1 MSPADTRSRT
11 GPPADEAA
19 RRRIR
24 EALDESQLV
33 EAAAGTGKTTVL
45 VQRLVAILEEGR
57 GTVDG
62 LAAVTFT
69 RKAAG
74 ELKLRLRQALDARL
88 IELRGSGADG
98 ERQRNL
104 EQAISRLE
112 QSSIG
117 TIHSLCADILRERPV
132 EAGVDPGFG
141 ELAEDEA
148 PRLFARSFG
157 SWIEEQLEA
166 MRPGLRRELARLTIG
181 RWSPNQSA
189 LDRLREAAWRLVD
202 WRDFAAGWQRPDFD
216 REAELEE
223 LAGRVERLGELV
235 LHGRKG
241 DLLRRGLSPV
251 AELSSWIVRTR
262 QLGVAHPGP
271 NGAGRADGREAFCD
285 QLEARLVNLLRDL
298 SGYRS
303 PRKGRGGFA
312 EGVARDQVFEL
323 WRRLADRL
331 SEFERTASADLAA
344 LLKDELSGA
353 VDRYEQA
360 KRLLGKLDF
369 HDLLIKAR
377 DLLCCDREVRRHL
390 QARYRHLFIDEFQD
404 TDPLQAEILLLL
416 AADDPDQD
424 DWRQVTPAPGKLFLV
439 GDPKQSIYRFR
450 RADVVLYQDVKEMLA
465 ERGVKVLQLTTS
477 FRSVAP
483 IQRLVNAAFAPLMT
497 GDKTAG
503 SADYIPLGEHRE
515 AIPGQP
521 QVVVLPPPKPY
532 GYRNVTQKNIEA
544 CQPTA
549 TVEFVRWLIEDS
561 GWKVEVPDP
570 ENPGR
575 LVRTPVQARHICL
588 LFRRFLSWN
597 QDTARDYV
605 RGLEALGIPHL
616 LIGARSFHER
626 EEVEALRSALT
637 AVEWPD
643 DRLSVYATLRGSLF
657 AFDDDLLLR
666 FKARYGGLH
675 PLRAPRR
682 ARECGEPPP
691 EFASLVDV
699 LDFLGTLHR
708 RRNYRPIV
716 RTVQEILAK
725 PRAQAAM
732 ALRPAGNQVL
742 GNAQRVCDLARRYEV
757 AGGRSFRGFVE
768 QLDEEAERIGSTQA
782 PVVEEDADG
791 VRVMTVHTAKG
802 LEFPVVVLADM
813 TAKLSRGAERS
824 MRSED
829 GLCAMKLLGLAPQEL
844 LDATE
849 VEDRREEAEGVRVAY
864 VAATRARDLLVVPAV
879 GDEKRQGW
887 IECLNDAVYPGSNS
901 WRTSEPAEGCPEF
914 GDRSVA
920 VRPSDYD
927 RMPEKSV
934 RPGRYTFPAAAEAAE
949 PAGAADDAA
958 DYDVVWWDAALV
970 DQQPPS
976 KYGLLGEDLLVEDGG
991 AAAAASRERFE
1002 RWQRRTEELLERG
1015 SRPTVRPA
1023 AVTDLASEPPGP
1035 ATEVVVEELAR
1046 ARDRPRGVRFGSLVH
1061 TVLRDAPLD
1070 GERIRLTEL
1079 ARLHGS
1085 LLAATGAEI
1094 EAAVAAVA
1102 TALESAPAEAARASR
1117 RVLRET
1123 PFSLPLGEQIVE
1135 GTVDLAYVD
1144 ADGRWVVVDWKTDL
1158 GDLNAPARG
1167 DDSGDA
1173 DCPTRGDAY
1182 RRQVRWYCYALTQL
1196 TGKPASGRLVLL

>member
-1 MSPADTRSRT
+1 MSAAARLRT
-11 GPPADEAA
+11 SPPADEAA

-24 EALDESQLV
+24 EALDRSQLV

-45 VQRLVAILEEGR
+45 VERLVAILEEGR

-88 IELRGSGADG
+88 LELRGIGSST
-98 ERQRNL
+98 ERQERL
-104 EQAISRLE
+104 ENAISRLE
-112 QSSIG
+112 QAAIG
-117 TIHSLCADILRERPV
+117 TIHSLCADILCERPV

-148 PRLFARSFG
+148 PRLFARGFRR
-157 SWIEEQLEA
+157 WIEEQLES
-166 MRPGLRRELARLTIG
+166 MRPGLRRELARLTVG

-202 WRDFAAGWQRPDFD
+202 WRDFETGWQRPEFD
-216 REAELEE
+216 REATLRD
-223 LAGRVERLGELV
+223 LSDRVERLAALV
-235 LHGRKG
+235 LHGRTG
-241 DLLRRGLSPV
+241 DPLRRDLAPV
-251 AELSSWIVRTR
+251 VELSNWIVRTR
-262 QLGVAHPGP
+262 QLGAASPGLDAEVP
-271 NGAGRADGREAFCD
+271 GGGRDAFLD
-285 QLEARLVNLLRDL
+285 QLEARLVELLRDL
-298 SGYRS
+298 SGFRR

-312 EGVARDQVFEL
+312 EGVGRDQVFEL

-331 SEFERTASADLAA
+331 REFERNANADLAA

-353 VDRYEQA
+353 VERYEEA
-360 KRLLGKLDF
+360 KTLLGKLDF

-377 DLLCCDREVRRHL
+377 DLLRRDRGVRRHL
-390 QARYRHLFIDEFQD
+390 QTRYTHLFVDEFQD

-416 AADDPDQD
+416 AADDPEQD
-424 DWRQVTPAPGKLFLV
+424 DWQRATPVPGKLFLV

-450 RADVVLYQDVKEMLA
+450 RADVVLYQEVKDRLA
-465 ERGVKVLQLTTS
+465 ERGVEVLRLATS
-477 FRSVAP
+477 FRSAAP

-544 CQPTA
+544 CQPYA
-549 TVEFVRWLIEDS
+549 TVEFVRWLIEES

-570 ENPGR
+570 AKPGR
-575 LVRTPVQARHICL
+575 LKQIPVEARHVCL

-597 QDTARDYV
+597 RDTARDYV
-605 RGLEALGIPHL
+605 RGLEAFGIPHL

-666 FKARYGGLH
+666 FRMRYDNWHPLYSPRKAREG
-675 PLRAPRR
+675 
-682 ARECGEPPP
+682 GEPPA

-716 RTVQEILAK
+716 NTVQEILAK

-813 TAKLSRGAERS
+813 TAKLSRGAERT
-824 MRSED
+824 MRTD
-829 GLCAMKLLGLAPQEL
+829 NGLCATKLLGLAPQEL

-849 VEDRREEAEGVRVAY
+849 VEDKREEAEGIRVAY

-879 GDEKRQGW
+879 GDEKRSGW
-887 IECLNDAVYPGSNS
+887 IECLNDAVYPGPEN
-901 WRTSEPAEGCPEF
+901 WRRSRPAEGCPEL
-914 GDRSVA
+914 GERSVS

-927 RMPEKSV
+927 RMPEQSV
-934 RPGRYTFPAAAEAAE
+934 RPGCYRFPAAAGIADAAE
-949 PAGAADDAA
+949 GTG
-958 DYDVVWWDAALV
+958 YDVVWWDATLV
-970 DQQPPS
+970 DQPPPS
-976 KYGLLGEDLLVEDGG
+976 KYGLLGEDLLVPGGG
-991 AAAAASRERFE
+991 ALAEASRERFE
-1002 RWQRRTEELLERG
+1002 RWRRHGEDLVARG
-1015 SRPTVRPA
+1015 KEPSARPV
-1023 AVTDLASEPPGP
+1023 AVTELDREPPGEP
-1035 ATEVVVEELAR
+1035 VDVAIEQLAR
-1046 ARDRPRGVRFGSLVH
+1046 SGDRPGGKRFGSLVH
-1061 TVLRDAPLD
+1061 TVLRDAPLS
-1070 GERIRLTEL
+1070 GEATRIGELT
-1079 ARLHGS
+1079 RLHGALIGS
-1085 LLAATGAEI
+1085 TAAEVTAAEAVVTAALA
-1094 EAAVAAVA
+1094 
-1102 TALESAPAEAARASR
+1102 SPPAEAARTSH

-1123 PFSLPLGEQIVE
+1123 PFLLPLDGDVENQIVE
-1135 GTVDLAYVD
+1135 GAIDLAYVD
-1144 ADGRWVVVDWKTDL
+1144 EDGRWIVVDWKTDL
-1158 GDLNAPARG
+1158 GDLEAPVGG
-1167 DDSGDA
+1167 DSAGNGA
-1173 DCPTRGDAY
+1173 TRGDRY
-1182 RRQVRWYCYALTQL
+1182 RRQVRWYCFALQQL
-1196 TGKPASGRLVLL
+1196 TGAPASGRLVLL

>member
-1 MSPADTRSRT
+1 MS
-11 GPPADEAA
+11 PADEAA

-88 IELRGSGADG
+88 IELRGGG
-98 ERQRNL
+98 TGVERQRNL

-148 PRLFARSFG
+148 PRLFARTFR

-216 REAELEE
+216 REAELDD
-223 LAGRVERLGELV
+223 LADRVERLGELV
-235 LHGRKG
+235 RHGRKG
-241 DLLRRGLSPV
+241 DLLRRDLSPLL
-251 AELSSWIVRTR
+251 ELSSWIVRTR
-262 QLGVAHPGP
+262 QLGAAHPGP
-271 NGAGRADGREAFCD
+271 HDAGRADGREAFRD
-285 QLEARLVNLLRDL
+285 QLEARLVNLKRDL

-312 EGVARDQVFEL
+312 EGVGRDQVFEL

-331 SEFERTASADLAA
+331 SEFERTANADLAA

-360 KRLLGKLDF
+360 KELLGKLDF

-377 DLLCCDREVRRHL
+377 DLLCRDREVRRHL

-404 TDPLQAEILLLL
+404 TDPLQSEILLLL

-483 IQRLVNAAFAPLMT
+483 IQRLVNAAFAPVMT

-532 GYRNVTQKNIEA
+532 GYRNVAQKSIEA
-544 CQPTA
+544 CQPLA
-549 TVEFVRWLIEDS
+549 VVEFVRWLIEDS

-666 FKARYGGLH
+666 FRTRYGNWH
-675 PLRAPRR
+675 PLHSPRR
-682 ARECGEPPP
+682 AREGGEPPP

-813 TAKLSRGAERS
+813 TAKLSRGAERT
-824 MRSED
+824 MRGRD
-829 GLCAMKLLGLAPQEL
+829 GLCAMKLLGLSPREL

-864 VAATRARDLLVVPAV
+864 VAATRARDLLVVPGV
-879 GDEKRQGW
+879 GDEKRHGW
-887 IECLNDAVYPGSNS
+887 IECLNDAVYPGPEG
-901 WRTSEPAEGCPEF
+901 WRASEAAEGCPEF

-927 RMPEKSV
+927 RSPEKSV
-934 RPGRYTFPAAAEAAE
+934 RPGRYTFPAAA
-949 PAGAADDAA
+949 GADHEGA
-958 DYDVVWWDAALV
+958 DYDVVWWDATLV

-976 KYGLLGEDLLVEDGG
+976 KYGLLGEDLLVAGGG
-991 AAAAASRERFE
+991 AIADASREQFE
-1002 RWQRRTEELLERG
+1002 RWRGRTGKLLERG

-1023 AVTDLASEPPGP
+1023 AVTDLDSEPPGP
-1035 ATEVVVEELAR
+1035 AGEVVVEELER
-1046 ARDRPRGVRFGSLVH
+1046 VRDRPGGKRFGSLVH

-1070 GERIRLTEL
+1070 GERVRLTEL

-1094 EAAVAAVA
+1094 EAAIAAVA
-1102 TALESAPAEAARASR
+1102 TALESAPAEAARSSR

-1135 GTVDLAYVD
+1135 GTVDLAFLD
-1144 ADGRWVVVDWKTDL
+1144 ADGHWVVIDWKTDL

-1167 DDSGDA
+1167 DDSGAA
-1173 DCPTRGDAY
+1173 DGATRGDAY
-1182 RRQVRWYCYALTQL
+1182 RRQVRWYCYALEQL
-1196 TGKPASGRLVLL
+1196 TGTPASGRLVLL

>member
-1 MSPADTRSRT
+1 MSAVELART
-11 GPPADEAA
+11 SPPPDEAS

-45 VQRLVAILEEGR
+45 VERLVAILEEGR
-57 GTVDG
+57 GTVEG

-88 IELRGSGADG
+88 LQLRGIGAES
-98 ERQRNL
+98 ERQERL
-104 EQAISRLE
+104 EKAISRLE
-112 QSSIG
+112 QAAIG
-117 TIHSLCADILRERPV
+117 TIHSLCADMLRERPV

-157 SWIEEQLEA
+157 RWIEEELEA
-166 MRPGLRRELARLTIG
+166 MRPGLRRELARLMVG

-189 LDRLREAAWRLVD
+189 LERLRDAAWRLVD
-202 WRDFAAGWQRPDFD
+202 WRDFGAGWQRPEFD
-216 REAELEE
+216 REATLRELSD
-223 LAGRVERLGELV
+223 RVERLAALV
-235 LHGRKG
+235 LHGRKS
-241 DLLRRGLSPV
+241 DPLRRGLLPV
-251 AELSSWIVRTR
+251 VELSNWIVRTG
-262 QLGVAHPGP
+262 QLGAASPGL
-271 NGAGRADGREAFCD
+271 NGAGPAAGREAFLD
-285 QLEARLVNLLRDL
+285 QLEARLVELLRDL
-298 SGYRS
+298 SGFRS

-312 EGVARDQVFEL
+312 EGVGRDQVFGL
-323 WRRLADRL
+323 WRRLAERL
-331 SEFERTASADLAA
+331 REFERHANADLAA

-353 VDRYEQA
+353 VERYEEA
-360 KRLLGKLDF
+360 KTLLGKLDF

-377 DLLCCDREVRRHL
+377 DLLRHDRGVRRHL
-390 QARYRHLFIDEFQD
+390 QARYTHLFIDEFQD

-424 DWRQVTPAPGKLFLV
+424 DWRRVTPAPGKLFLV

-450 RADVVLYQDVKEMLA
+450 RADVVLYQEVKERLA
-465 ERGVKVLQLTTS
+465 ARGVQVLHLTTS

-544 CQPTA
+544 CQPYA
-549 TVEFVRWLIEDS
+549 TVEFVRWLIEES

-570 ENPGR
+570 ANPGR
-575 LVRTPVQARHICL
+575 LRRIPVEARHVCL

-597 QDTARDYV
+597 RDTARDYV
-605 RGLEALGIPHL
+605 RGLEAFGIPHL

-666 FKARYGGLH
+666 FKTRYGNWH
-675 PLRAPRR
+675 PLYSPRKV
-682 ARECGEPPP
+682 REDGEPPP

-716 RTVQEILAK
+716 NTVQEILAK

-768 QLDEEAERIGSTQA
+768 QLDDEAERIGSTQA

-802 LEFPVVVLADM
+802 LEFPVVILADM
-813 TAKLSRGAERS
+813 TAKLSRGAERT
-824 MRSED
+824 MRADD
-829 GLCAMKLLGLAPQEL
+829 GLCATKLLGLAPQEL
-844 LDATE
+844 LDAAD

-879 GDEKRQGW
+879 GDEKRPGW
-887 IECLNDAVYPGSNS
+887 IECLNDAVYPGSEN
-901 WRTSEPAEGCPEF
+901 WRRSKPAEGCPEF
-914 GDRSVA
+914 GERSVS

-927 RMPEKSV
+927 RMPEQSV
-934 RPGRYTFPAAAEAAE
+934 RPGRYRFPAAAG
-949 PAGAADDAA
+949 PAGTADDASG
-958 DYDVVWWDAALV
+958 YDVVWWDATRV
-970 DQQPPS
+970 DQPPPS
-976 KYGLLGEDLLVEDGG
+976 KYGLLGEDLLVAGGG
-991 AAAAASRERFE
+991 AVADGSRERFE
-1002 RWQRRTEELLERG
+1002 RWRDRTEELLERG
-1015 SRPTVRPA
+1015 SRPTVSPE
-1023 AVTDLASEPPGP
+1023 AVTDLDSKPPGP
-1035 ATEVVVEELAR
+1035 LAEIAVEELER
-1046 ARDRPRGVRFGSLVH
+1046 VRDRPGGRRFGSLVH

-1070 GERIRLTEL
+1070 AESDRIREL
-1079 ARLHGS
+1079 VRLHGA
-1085 LLAATGAEI
+1085 LLAATESEI
-1094 EAAVAAVA
+1094 EAAIAAIETALASDPAVAA
-1102 TALESAPAEAARASR
+1102 RRSR

-1135 GTVDLAYVD
+1135 GTVDLAFLD
-1144 ADGRWVVVDWKTDL
+1144 DEGRWIVVDWKTDL
-1158 GDLNAPARG
+1158 GDLNAMLR
-1167 DDSGDA
+1167 DDDPDDA
-1173 DCPTRGDAY
+1173 DRITRGDAY
-1182 RRQVRWYCYALTQL
+1182 RRQVRWYCFALEQL
-1196 TGKPASGRLVLL
+1196 TGRPASGRLVLL

>member
-1 MSPADTRSRT
+1 MSLDSPRT
-11 GPPADEAA
+11 SPPADEAA
-19 RRRIR
+19 RARIR
-24 EALDESQLV
+24 EALGESQLV

-45 VQRLVAILEEGR
+45 VERLVAILEEGR

-88 IELRGSGADG
+88 LELRGIGAAT
-98 ERQRNL
+98 ERQERL
-104 EQAISRLE
+104 ENAISRLE
-112 QSSIG
+112 QAAIG

-157 SWIEEQLEA
+157 RWIEDQLGS
-166 MRPGLRRELARLTIG
+166 MRPGLRRELARLTVA

-202 WRDFAAGWQRPDFD
+202 WRDFGAPWQRPEFD
-216 REAELEE
+216 REATLRELSD
-223 LAGRVERLGELV
+223 RVERLAVLV
-235 LHGRKG
+235 LHGRES
-241 DLLRRGLSPV
+241 DPLRRGLAPV
-251 AELSSWIVRTR
+251 VELANWIARTR
-262 QLGVAHPGP
+262 ELGTASPGP
-271 NGAGRADGREAFCD
+271 NGEGPAGREAFLD
-285 QLEARLVNLLRDL
+285 QLEARLVELLRDL
-298 SGYRS
+298 SGFRS
-303 PRKGRGGFA
+303 PRKGRGRFA
-312 EGVARDQVFEL
+312 EGVGRDQVFGL
-323 WRRLADRL
+323 WSRLADRL
-331 SEFERTASADLAA
+331 REFERNANADLAA

-353 VDRYEQA
+353 VERYEEA
-360 KRLLGKLDF
+360 KTLLGKLDF
-369 HDLLIKAR
+369 QDLLMKAR
-377 DLLCCDREVRRHL
+377 DLLRRDRDVRRHL
-390 QARYRHLFIDEFQD
+390 QARYTHLFIDEFQD

-416 AADDPDQD
+416 AADDPEQD
-424 DWRQVTPAPGKLFLV
+424 DWRRVTPAPGKLFLV

-450 RADVVLYQDVKEMLA
+450 RADVVLYQEVKERLA
-465 ERGVKVLQLTTS
+465 ARGVQVLQLTTS

-544 CQPTA
+544 CQPYA
-549 TVEFVRWLIEDS
+549 TVEFVRWLIEES

-570 ENPGR
+570 ANPGR
-575 LVRTPVQARHICL
+575 LRRIPVEARHVCL

-597 QDTARDYV
+597 RDTARDYV
-605 RGLEALGIPHL
+605 RGLEAFGIPHL

-637 AVEWPD
+637 AVEWPG

-666 FKARYGGLH
+666 FKTRYGNWH
-675 PLRAPRR
+675 PLYSPRKV
-682 ARECGEPPP
+682 REAGEPPA

-716 RTVQEILAK
+716 NTVQEILAK

-802 LEFPVVVLADM
+802 LEFPVVILADM
-813 TAKLSRGAERS
+813 TAKLSRGAERTL
-824 MRSED
+824 RSED
-829 GLCAMKLLGLAPQEL
+829 GLCATKLLGLAPQEL
-844 LDATE
+844 VDATE

-879 GDEKRQGW
+879 GDEKRSGW
-887 IECLNDAVYPGSNS
+887 IECLNEALYPGSEN
-901 WRTSEPAEGCPEF
+901 WRRSEPAEGCPDF
-914 GDRSVA
+914 GERSVS

-927 RMPEKSV
+927 RGPEKSI
-934 RPGRYTFPAAAEAAE
+934 RPGRYRFPSAAE
-949 PAGAADDAA
+949 PAGTADDGP
-958 DYDVVWWDAALV
+958 DYDVVWWDATLV
-970 DQQPPS
+970 DQPPPS
-976 KYGLLGEDLLVEDGG
+976 KYGLLGEDLLVAGGG
-991 AAAAASRERFE
+991 AVADGSRERFE
-1002 RWQRRTEELLERG
+1002 RWRDRTEELLERG
-1015 SRPTVRPA
+1015 SRPTVSPE
-1023 AVTDLASEPPGP
+1023 AVTDLDSKPPGP
-1035 ATEVVVEELAR
+1035 LAEIAVEELER
-1046 ARDRPRGVRFGSLVH
+1046 VRDRPGGRRFGSLVH

-1070 GERIRLTEL
+1070 AESDRIREL
-1079 ARLHGS
+1079 VRLHGA
-1085 LLAATGAEI
+1085 LLAATEAEI
-1094 EAAVAAVA
+1094 EAAIAAIETALASDPAVAA
-1102 TALESAPAEAARASR
+1102 RRSR

-1135 GTVDLAYVD
+1135 GTVDLAFLD
-1144 ADGRWVVVDWKTDL
+1144 DEGRWIVVDWKTDL
-1158 GDLNAPARG
+1158 GDLNAMLR
-1167 DDSGDA
+1167 DDDPDDA
-1173 DCPTRGDAY
+1173 DRITRGDAY
-1182 RRQVRWYCYALTQL
+1182 RRQVRWYCFALEQL
-1196 TGKPASGRLVLL
+1196 TGRPASGRLVLL